1 MKEEVSLYYL
11 IANTNGFEEPV
22 RLGASDEME
31 RLLRKLAQ
39 REETFGA
46 TRAPWARTRHYL
58 VSKEEWERDY
68 CPFIPV
74 DLS

>member
-1 MKEEVSLYYL
+1 MKEKGPLYYL

-22 RLGASDEME
+22 RLGESSELE
-31 RLLRKLAQ
+31 RLLRKLEHA
-39 REETFGA
+39 EMTPGPA
-46 TRAPWARTRHYL
+46 LAPWARTRHYL

>member
-1 MKEEVSLYYL
+1 VKEERTLYYL
-11 IANTNGFEEPV
+11 VANRNGFEELV
-22 RLGASDEME
+22 RLGEAPEME
-31 RLLRKLAQ
+31 RLLRKL
-39 REETFGA
+39 EEAEKTSGLDVE
-46 TRAPWARTRHYL
+46 PWARTRHYL

>member
-1 MKEEVSLYYL
+1 MNDARTLYYL
-11 IANTNGFEEPV
+11 VANTNGFEEPV
-22 RLGASDEME
+22 RLGEAEELE
-31 RLLRKLAQ
+31 RLLGKLEQA
-39 REETFGA
+39 EITSETA
-46 TRAPWARTRHYL
+46 IEPWKRMRHYL

>member
-1 MKEEVSLYYL
+1 MKEERSLYYL
-11 IANTNGFEEPV
+11 IASTNGFEEPV
-22 RLGASDEME
+22 RLGECDEME
-31 RLLRKLAQ
+31 RLLRKLAHI
-39 REETFGA
+39 EETSGA
-46 TRAPWARTRHYL
+46 ALAPWARTRHYL

>member
-1 MKEEVSLYYL
+1 MKEPSLYYL

-31 RLLRKLAQ
+31 RLLRKLTQ
-39 REETFGA
+39 IEKTSGA
-46 TRAPWARTRHYL
+46 ASAPWARTRHYL